1 MGLNE
6 LGQPNNKKFN
16 NNRNIEKAVYGLKGI
31 LIGVTADKKLNEQ
44 ELLFLDIWLRSHDE
58 LKDDGDVIDLLDLIG
73 DILEDG
79 VITNE
84 ELRELNDSINDIIQY
99 KDLKGAAAESQINE
113 LVGLLS
119 GILADSVIKDSEIEG
134 LMQWLNRHEDIK
146 DVWPA
151 NVVIQRLHEIL
162 EDNIVTEEERNN
174 LIETFKQI
182 TGVRFDESGIAHGMA
197 TEFFEDEVDNVL
209 HKDKNFCFTGAFVTG
224 TRKIVEKSATNKGA
238 VTKKDVAGNTDY
250 LVIGTLASRDWRFSS
265 HGRKIEKAIRLK
277 EEGLPIKIITERTW
291 LKYA

>member
-1 MGLNE
+1 MRLNE
-6 LGQPNNKKFN
+6 LGQPNNERFN
-16 NNRNIEKAVYGLKGI
+16 SNRNIEKAVYGLKGI

-73 DILEDG
+73 DILKDG
-79 VITNE
+79 VITKE
-84 ELRELNDSINDIIQY
+84 ELCEMNDSINDIIQY
-99 KDLKGAAAESQINE
+99 KDLKGAAVESQINE

-119 GILADSVIKDSEIEG
+119 GILADSVIQDSEIESLG
-134 LMQWLNRHEDIK
+134 EWLNRHEDIK

-151 NVVIQRLHEIL
+151 NVVIQRLHEVL
-162 EDNIVTEEERNN
+162 DDNVVTEEERDN

-182 TGVRFDESGIAHGMA
+182 TGIRFDESGIAHGMA
-197 TEFFEDEVDNVL
+197 TEFFEDEVDGVMYKN
-209 HKDKNFCFTGAFVTG
+209 KNFCFTGTFVTG
-224 TRKIVEKSATNKGA
+224 TRKIVEKSAANKGA
-238 VTKKDVAGNTDY
+238 ITKKDVAGNTDY